1 MNCGGRRCSK
11 EMSHSGLERKTET
24 TYERY
29 TTQILR
35 KIRPTDFAVPATT
48 IAHTSTAASGTAMNR
63 LTPNVSLAQNTPV
76 NSAITLPRFTI
87 STAAIRKN
95 VTRKP
100 NSSRIKSERP
110 LPVTAPM
117 REHISSD
124 TYSTRVIGINVHR
137 TVFPNCAPDFAYV

>member
-11 EMSHSGLERKTET
+11 EISHSGLARKAET

-29 TTQILR
+29 TTHILR
-35 KIRPTDFAVPATT
+35 KIRSTHFAVPAIT
-48 IAHTSTAASGTAMNR
+48 IAQTSTAARGTAINR

-87 STAAIRKN
+87 STTAIRKN
-95 VTRKP
+95 VTRNP
-100 NSSRIKSERP
+100 NSSLIKSERP

-124 TYSTRVIGINVHR
+124 TYSTIVIGIRHHN
-137 TVFPNCAPDFAYV
+137 TLLPYFDPDSA

>member
-1 MNCGGRRCSK
+1 MQ
-11 EMSHSGLERKTET
+11 MV
-24 TYERY
+24 
-29 TTQILR
+29 R
-35 KIRPTDFAVPATT
+35 KILSTHFAEPCTT
-48 IAHTSTAASGTAMNR
+48 NTHTSTADNGTETNLLIPR
-63 LTPNVSLAQNTPV
+63 TSVAQNTPV

-87 STAAIRKN
+87 RTTAIRKN

-110 LPVTAPM
+110 LPVYAPS

-137 TVFPNCAPDFAYV
+137 TVFPNCAPDCAYV

>member
-1 MNCGGRRCSK
+1 M
-11 EMSHSGLERKTET
+11 
-24 TYERY
+24 
-29 TTQILR
+29 LR
-35 KIRPTDFAVPATT
+35 KIRSTHFAVPAITM
-48 IAHTSTAASGTAMNR
+48 AHTSTAASGTDMNR

-76 NSAITLPRFTI
+76 NSAITLPRLTTSTTAI
-87 STAAIRKN
+87 SKN

-124 TYSTRVIGINVHR
+124 TYSTIVIGISDQS
-137 TVFPNCAPDFAYV
+137 TVLPYLAPACAYV